1 MIKMDTV
8 VVVYNFGTITM
19 TIHAIIVSILLASR
33 SKLITIKPF

>member
-8 VVVYNFGTITM
+8 VVVYNFDTITM
-19 TIHAIIVSILLASR
+19 TIHAIIVSILLESR